1 MHYSL
6 VVSLMLMKSLA
17 IMPTIM
23 NVATNLLLFFEIVA
37 KIAGIVFAHLF
48 FDFEGVIE

>member
-6 VVSLMLMKSLA
+6 VVSLMFMKSLA

-37 KIAGIVFAHLF
+37 KIAGILFAQQF
-48 FDFEGVIE
+48 FDLRG